1 MFAKVISYN
10 MQFKSAKP
18 VKPVYGLTHCYVDAR
33 TGALGGKN
41 EKDFYKFT
49 LCFLSDYDFCCTIWL
64 KNGDVN

>member
-33 TGALGGKN
+33 TGALRSRKYEKN
-41 EKDFYKFT
+41 IYFCWEFDFIFGSVN
-49 LCFLSDYDFCCTIWL
+49 FLFQF
-64 KNGDVN
+64 